1 MEAEAD
7 AGPGPAGRATSRSAD
22 RAGERGRRAGA
33 LAVGSCDA
41 AGSAALIAYVEAHYD
56 GDAKKNRLCA
66 SVPFL
71 QRLADYPRTVMV
83 NMSNQFQWSQDKTLR
98 DWIRASRLD
107 GFSKLMASADR
118 QDADKQAIIARLREQ
133 SVAAIGNLPRL
144 MAGQGA

>member
-1 MEAEAD
+1 M
-7 AGPGPAGRATSRSAD
+7 
-22 RAGERGRRAGA
+22 
-33 LAVGSCDA
+33 
-41 AGSAALIAYVEAHYD
+41 IAYVEAHYD
-56 GDAKKNRLCA
+56 GDAQKNPLCA
-66 SVPFL
+66 SVPFP

-83 NMSNQFQWSQDKTLR
+83 NMLNQFQWSQDKTLR
-98 DWIRASRLD
+98 EWIRASRLD